1 LTFGYTF
8 SIAKYL
14 AGAALSIV
22 FNSVSQDVMVGNP
35 ICIQQDLRLNI
46 ILARRALEQ
55 MHQVTHLGSLNFFK

>member
-8 SIAKYL
+8 STAKYP

-22 FNSVSQDVMVGNP
+22 FNSVSK
-35 ICIQQDLRLNI
+35 QDLELNI

-55 MHQVTHLGSLNFFK
+55 MHQVTHLVSLSIFLNYLFKIM